1 VAKKKTEN
9 KNMSNS
15 ELKEKDHNLAAILS
29 YIGILVLIPLLA
41 IEIKRRDDFIR
52 FHLKQ
57 GIVLA
62 VLEIGICVTSSILSV
77 IPIISNIINALSG
90 VVMIAILIVA
100 IIAIVKALEKK
111 EWKIPIISDYT
122 YLVKLK

>member
-1 VAKKKTEN
+1 MVKKNNSLNN
-9 KNMSNS
+9 KDI
-15 ELKEKDHNLAAILS
+15 KEKDHTLTAILS

-41 IEIKRRDDFIR
+41 IDIKRRDDFIR

-62 VLEIGICVTSSILSV
+62 VLEIGIVITSSILSV
-77 IPIISNIINALSG
+77 IPIIRNIIDAISG
-90 VVMIAILIVA
+90 VVMIVIFILA
-100 IIAIVKALEKK
+100 IIAIIKALEKK
-111 EWKIPIISDYT
+111 EWEMPIICDYT